1 MNVTIISE
9 WGQLIILILGLAGI
23 WFKLVMSVKAI
34 ENRESERDRRI
45 VILEEE
51 FKTQR
56 FHNDDIKKSLEE
68 VRLTQLETK
77 MDVGFIK
84 NILEK
89 KSE

>member
-23 WFKLVMSVKAI
+23 WFKLVISVKAI

-45 VILEEE
+45 LILEDE
-51 FKTQR
+51 FKSQR
-56 FHNDDIKKSLEE
+56 IRDDEIKKSLED

-89 KSE
+89 QSE